1 MAFGISFGSKTQT
14 TDSTTNMKKNEVST
28 GSQATSTQGAQ
39 STSSSQ
45 TSTQNQNTAQQ
56 STQTQNTAQQTT
68 GQEQSSQKGTTTTL
82 GADVQSAI
90 TDSLKS
96 ILAGGVNSQ
105 NIANIAN
112 MISGQTGFNA
122 DAMVRDIVSG
132 ARYQGE
138 QQLQEQQSAR
148 ESQIGGTAGTNSM
161 AALLANRGRSD
172 LEANIAAITGK
183 AVADSQQIANQNLTT
198 AVGAQGSLVEQ
209 GAQLGS
215 VLKGATTTSDVQT
228 LTNQLQQL
236 LGQTG
241 TTGST
246 TGQSNTQSSEQ
257 ANSLQLISQLVNA
270 LTKQN
275 TSTQGYENTVA
286 KNKSSGG
293 GISLG
298 F

>member
-14 TDSTTNMKKNEVST
+14 TQSNTNMTKNENVFGT
-28 GSQATSTQGAQ
+28 QSQNTSGAQ
-39 STSSSQ
+39 ASSTSQTGTQSQ
-45 TSTQNQNTAQQ
+45 TTAQQQTQNQQTAQ
-56 STQTQNTAQQTT
+56 STT

-90 TDSLKS
+90 TDSLKA

-122 DAMVRDIVSG
+122 DEMVRNIVSG

-138 QQLQEQQSAR
+138 QQLQEQTSAR
-148 ESQIGGTAGTNSM
+148 NSQIGGTAATNSM
-161 AALLANRGRSD
+161 AALLANRGRND

-183 AVADSQQIANQNLTT
+183 AVADSQQIANQNLST

-228 LTNQLQQL
+228 LTNQLQEL
-236 LGQTG
+236 LGKTG

-246 TGQSNTQSSEQ
+246 TGQSSTETAQQSQ
-257 ANSLQLISQLVNA
+257 SLELISQLVNA
-270 LTKQN
+270 LTQQN
-275 TSTQGYENTVA
+275 TLTSGVESTTGKT
-286 KNKSSGG
+286 KSGGG